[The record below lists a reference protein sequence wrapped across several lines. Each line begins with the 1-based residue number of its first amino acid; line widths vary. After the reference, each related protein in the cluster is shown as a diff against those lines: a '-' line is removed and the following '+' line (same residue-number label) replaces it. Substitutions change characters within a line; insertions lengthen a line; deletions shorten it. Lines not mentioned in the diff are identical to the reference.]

1 MKSLSLFFA
10 RVKYRLFSIYFR
22 QAFEVINK
30 NDRGECTMALIS
42 QNDEESTCE
51 RPSSKY
57 TQYASVLAATLAA
70 FSIGTYLSWTS
81 SALPLY
87 NKNDTLT
94 VSDQEGSWISSLFPL
109 GAISITMPAGMLADK
124 FGRKRTIWAI
134 TVLLFLCWYIIAFT
148 QSKIWIFLGRFVA
161 GAASGAASVV
171 VPMFTSEIAEQNI
184 RGLLGTIF
192 QLQITAGI
200 LIAYVTA
207 FTDNLHV
214 IAILCSV
221 APALLL
227 ISFPFIPESPAWL
240 VMQGRKNEANDVLK
254 RFRGARCRTET
265 ELTRLELRASEMREI
280 QANIFDPRKYK
291 KATCIILGLMT
302 FQQFSGVNA
311 LIFYAKRI
319 FDDAGSILS
328 SSTSSVIV
336 GAVQVVATYC
346 STILI
351 ERASRKLLLFIS
363 ASVMAT
369 CMFILSGYFH
379 FQNSHDL
386 SSLSW
391 IPLLSFAVF
400 IAIFSIGFGPI
411 PWLMVGELFTKN
423 VKSAASSAIAVCNW
437 TLVFLVTKCF
447 QDMVDF
453 MGMSSSF
460 ATFGMISLI
469 GTVFVSTM
477 VPETKGRSVE
487 EIQIELYGTQ
497 IRNPGEAD
505 PEV

>member
-1 MKSLSLFFA
+1 
-10 RVKYRLFSIYFR
+10 
-22 QAFEVINK
+22 
-30 NDRGECTMALIS
+30 MAEIS
-42 QNDEESTCE
+42 QSNEASTCE
-51 RPSSKY
+51 IPSSKY
-57 TQYASVLAATLAA
+57 AQYTGVLAATLAA

-87 NKNDTLT
+87 NKNDTLY

-109 GAISITMPAGMLADK
+109 GAISITIPAGMLADK
-124 FGRKRTIWAI
+124 FGRKKTIWVI
-134 TVLLFLCWYIIAFT
+134 TVPLFLCWYIIAFAR
-148 QSKIWIFLGRFVA
+148 SKIWIFLGRFVA

-171 VPMFTSEIAEQNI
+171 VPMFTSEIAEQSI

-200 LIAYVTA
+200 LFAYATA

-254 RFRGARCRTET
+254 HFRGARYRTEV
-265 ELTRLELRASEMREI
+265 ELTRLEFQVSEMRDTK
-280 QANIFDPRKYK
+280 ASSIFDLGKYK
-291 KATCIILGLMT
+291 KATCISLGLMI
-302 FQQFSGVNA
+302 FQQLSGVNA

-319 FDDAGSILS
+319 FDDGGSILN

-351 ERASRKLLLFIS
+351 KRAGRKLLLFIS
-363 ASVMAT
+363 VSVMAT
-369 CMFILSGYFH
+369 CMFTLSGYFH

-386 SSLSW
+386 SSVSW

-400 IAIFSIGFGPI
+400 IVIFSIGIGPI
-411 PWLMVGELFTKN
+411 PCLMVGELFTKD
-423 VKSAASSAIAVCNW
+423 VKNAASAATAICNW

-447 QDMVDF
+447 QDMVDL

-477 VPETKGRSVE
+477 VPETKDRSVE

-497 IRNPGEAD
+497 IRNPREAD

>member
-1 MKSLSLFFA
+1 
-10 RVKYRLFSIYFR
+10 
-22 QAFEVINK
+22 
-30 NDRGECTMALIS
+30 MAEIS
-42 QNDEESTCE
+42 QSNEASTCE
-51 RPSSKY
+51 IPSSKY
-57 TQYASVLAATLAA
+57 AQYTGVLAATLAA

-87 NKNDTLT
+87 NKNDTLY

-109 GAISITMPAGMLADK
+109 GAISITIPAGMLADK
-124 FGRKRTIWAI
+124 FGRKKTIWVI
-134 TVLLFLCWYIIAFT
+134 TVPLFLCWYIIAFAR
-148 QSKIWIFLGRFVA
+148 SKIWIFLGRFVA

-171 VPMFTSEIAEQNI
+171 VPMFTSEIAEQSI

-200 LIAYVTA
+200 LFAYAT
-207 FTDNLHV
+207 
-214 IAILCSV
+214 
-221 APALLL
+221 
-227 ISFPFIPESPAWL
+227 ESPAWL

-254 RFRGARCRTET
+254 HFRGARYRTEV
-265 ELTRLELRASEMREI
+265 ELTRLEFQVSEMRDTK
-280 QANIFDPRKYK
+280 ASSIFDLGKYK
-291 KATCIILGLMT
+291 KATCISLGLMI
-302 FQQFSGVNA
+302 FQQLSGVNA

-319 FDDAGSILS
+319 FDDGGSILN

-351 ERASRKLLLFIS
+351 KRAGRKLLLFIS
-363 ASVMAT
+363 VSVMAT
-369 CMFILSGYFH
+369 CMFTLSGYFH

-386 SSLSW
+386 SSVSW

-400 IAIFSIGFGPI
+400 IVIFSIGIGPI
-411 PWLMVGELFTKN
+411 PCLMVGELFTKD
-423 VKSAASSAIAVCNW
+423 VKNAASAATAICNW

-447 QDMVDF
+447 QDMVDL

-477 VPETKGRSVE
+477 VPETKDRSVE

-497 IRNPGEAD
+497 IRNPREAD